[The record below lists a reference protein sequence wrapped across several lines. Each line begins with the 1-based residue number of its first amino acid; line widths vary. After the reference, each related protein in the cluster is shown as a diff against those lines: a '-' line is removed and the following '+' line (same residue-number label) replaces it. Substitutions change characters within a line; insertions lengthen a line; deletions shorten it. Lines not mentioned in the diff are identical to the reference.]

1 MLSHK
6 LLLTAILLEISAWS
20 IPRAVENH
28 SDLQLLSYLLV
39 HLLASILIAIVASAL
54 FRTRTKPQRRWLIM
68 LTAGFCYAIP
78 VGGFIGML
86 LGILMLRMERR
97 AVAPEPFD
105 SIELPEF
112 DPHQQHQSATF
123 RQTGL
128 RSLLNNTNVPMTS
141 RLGAMVALQ
150 NVSGRISSPLLRNV
164 LTDPS
169 EDIRLLAYGMLDNQE
184 KRINKAIDEQLKV
197 FAAHE
202 ATKGTPYY
210 HAAQLLSDHYW
221 ELVYQEL
228 ALGDLRN
235 YAIGESLRYCDLVL
249 EHNRDNAALTLRKGR
264 LLHALGKPNDARE
277 AYLVA
282 LALGLPAVR
291 VLPYLAEINF
301 ESRNFDELDFL
312 IEELSYWSALPKL
325 RPLIDYWR
333 PA

>member
-54 FRTRTKPQRRWLIM
+54 FRSRTGTQRRWLIT

-86 LGILMLRMERR
+86 LGILMLRMDRR
-97 AVAPEPFD
+97 EVAPEPFD

-202 ATKGTPYY
+202 STKGTPYY

-249 EHNRDNAALTLRKGR
+249 EHSRDNAALTLRKGR

>member
-20 IPRAVENH
+20 IPRAVESH
-28 SDLQLLSYLLV
+28 SDLQLLIYLAV
-39 HLLASILIAIVASAL
+39 HLLASTLIAIVASAL
-54 FRTRTKPQRRWLIM
+54 FRTRIASQRRWLIM

-97 AVAPEPFD
+97 AVAPEPFE

-112 DPHQQHQSATF
+112 DPHQQHQSASF

-202 ATKGTPYY
+202 DSKDTPYY

-277 AYLVA
+277 AYLVS

-325 RPLIDYWR
+325 RPLIDYWK